1 MSNAIENFLRNKF
14 RSEELQFDQIT
25 KLQNSIAESD
35 NK

>member
-14 RSEELQFDQIT
+14 RNEELQFDQKT

-35 NK
+35 NN

>member
-14 RSEELQFDQIT
+14 RNEELQFDQIT

>member
-14 RSEELQFDQIT
+14 RNEELQFDQTT

-35 NK
+35 NN